1 MALDEKLE
9 VLTDS
14 LKEYAET
21 NYELIKLEVVDHSA
35 TIVSGIVTTIILT
48 VILVLFAFFGGM
60 YLAFY
65 LSEALGDNLGFAIV
79 GGIFL
84 VLALF
89 VFLFKTKLIVKPICE
104 NFVGRRLTTI
114 AAPNPQTTTE

>member
-9 VLTDS
+9 ALTDS

-21 NYELIKLEVVDHSA
+21 NYELVKLEVIDHSA
-35 TIVSGIVTTIILT
+35 TIVSTIITTVVLT

-65 LSEALGDNLGFAIV
+65 LSEMLGDNMGFAIV
-79 GGIFL
+79 GGFY
-84 VLALF
+84 LALAIF
-89 VFLFKTKLIVKPICE
+89 VYLFKKGLIVRPICE
-104 NFVGRRLTTI
+104 NFVGKRLTTK
-114 AAPNPQTTTE
+114 PQQHNTTTV